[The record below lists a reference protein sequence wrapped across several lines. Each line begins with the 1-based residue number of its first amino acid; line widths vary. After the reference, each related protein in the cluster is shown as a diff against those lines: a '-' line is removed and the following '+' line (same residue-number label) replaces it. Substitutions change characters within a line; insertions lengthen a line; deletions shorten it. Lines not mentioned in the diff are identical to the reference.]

1 MSRLVSQDRNSRGS
15 VQVELVAVLDVEHEI
30 SSVQELHY
38 EEEVLLDR
46 EGREIGQQAGVR
58 GL

>member
-1 MSRLVSQDRNSRGS
+1 MSPVVSQDRNLRGS

-30 SSVQELHY
+30 SAVQELHH

-46 EGREIGQQAGVR
+46 ER
-58 GL
+58 GEE